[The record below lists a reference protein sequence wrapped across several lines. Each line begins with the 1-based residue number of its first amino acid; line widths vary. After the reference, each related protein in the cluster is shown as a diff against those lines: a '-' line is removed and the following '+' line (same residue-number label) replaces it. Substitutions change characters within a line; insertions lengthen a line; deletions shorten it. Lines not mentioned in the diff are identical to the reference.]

1 VLAPDTNR
9 RIHMFGNSDVLEQS
23 HMKRKKHSAGF
34 VGVLHDTSTHL
45 QADFRWGGGAWE
57 PSSLPAPM
65 EYRLREGENSRPIP
79 DNKEVDEIKSFHNQ
93 GELRN

>member
-1 VLAPDTNR
+1 
-9 RIHMFGNSDVLEQS
+9 
-23 HMKRKKHSAGF
+23 
-34 VGVLHDTSTHL
+34 
-45 QADFRWGGGAWE
+45 
-57 PSSLPAPM
+57 M